1 MKAIAV
7 FNNKGGVGKTTLLC
21 NIASCLQ
28 LEQQKR
34 VLIIDA
40 DPQCNATI
48 YLFNPEQIDSFYNNS
63 TQHTIYNIVHPLKR
77 GKGYLVQ
84 QDIPI
89 VCSDG
94 FGVDC
99 IIGDTR
105 FAVLED
111 FLSSEWLS
119 SSRGEERALNTTFVF
134 KDLVQKL
141 SDQYDYI
148 FFDIGPS
155 LGAINR
161 SVLLACDYFIIPMS
175 SDIFSIKAIE
185 NISESLHE
193 WKDGF
198 NRNLAEYNRQENEE
212 YKVGNIPVHFQLK
225 FMGYVNQQYT
235 IKRVEGQARPVKAY
249 DTIIKRIPSIITS
262 KLSEFIP
269 QPFNLRKLALGEIP
283 NLHSLIPL
291 SQSANKPIFNL
302 SGRDGVV
309 GAHFKKVADFK
320 DVICKISEHIL
331 TNIEDYDQMAQ

>member
-1 MKAIAV
+1 MA
-7 FNNKGGVGKTTLLC
+7 
-21 NIASCLQ
+21 
-28 LEQQKR
+28 
-34 VLIIDA
+34 
-40 DPQCNATI
+40 
-48 YLFNPEQIDSFYNNS
+48 
-63 TQHTIYNIVHPLKR
+63 QHE
-77 GKGYLVQ
+77 
-84 QDIPI
+84 IPI
-89 VCSDG
+89 VHSDG

-111 FLSSEWLS
+111 FLSAEWLS
-119 SSRGEERALNTTFVF
+119 GRGGEERALNTTFVF

-141 SDQYDYI
+141 SDRYDYI

-161 SVLLACDYFIIPMS
+161 AVLLACDYFIIPMS

-193 WKDGF
+193 WKDDF
-198 NRNLAEYNRQENEE
+198 HRNLNEYHRKENEE
-212 YKVGNIPVHFQLK
+212 YKVGNSSVHFQLK

-249 DTIIKRIPSIITS
+249 DTIIKRMPSIITS

-269 QPFNLRKLALGEIP
+269 KQFDLNKLTLGEIP

-302 SGRDGVV
+302 NGRDGVV

-320 DVICKISEHIL
+320 GVICKISGHIL
-331 TNIEDYDQMAQ
+331 TNIEEYGQMAQ

>member
-1 MKAIAV
+1 
-7 FNNKGGVGKTTLLC
+7 
-21 NIASCLQ
+21 
-28 LEQQKR
+28 
-34 VLIIDA
+34 
-40 DPQCNATI
+40 
-48 YLFNPEQIDSFYNNS
+48 
-63 TQHTIYNIVHPLKR
+63 
-77 GKGYLVQ
+77 
-84 QDIPI
+84 
-89 VCSDG
+89 
-94 FGVDC
+94 
-99 IIGDTR
+99 
-105 FAVLED
+105 
-111 FLSSEWLS
+111 
-119 SSRGEERALNTTFVF
+119 
-134 KDLVQKL
+134 
-141 SDQYDYI
+141 
-148 FFDIGPS
+148 
-155 LGAINR
+155 
-161 SVLLACDYFIIPMS
+161 MS

-249 DTIIKRIPSIITS
+249 DTIIKRMPSIITS

-331 TNIEDYDQMAQ
+331 TNIEDYDQKAQ

>member
-7 FNNKGGVGKTTLLC
+7 FNNKGGVGKTTLLS
-21 NIASCLQ
+21 NIASCFH
-28 LEQQKR
+28 LEQHKR

-48 YLFNPEQIDSFYNNS
+48 YLFNPEQINSFYNNS
-63 TQHTIYNIVHPLKR
+63 LQPTIYNIVHPLKR
-77 GKGYLVQ
+77 GKGYLTE
-84 QDIPI
+84 DEIPI
-89 VCSDG
+89 VHSNG
-94 FGVDC
+94 FEVDC

-111 FLSSEWLS
+111 FLSAEWLS
-119 SSRGEERALNTTFVF
+119 GRGGEERALNTTFVF

-141 SDQYDYI
+141 SNRYDYI

-161 SVLLACDYFIIPMS
+161 AVLLACDFFIIPMS

-193 WKDGF
+193 WKEDF
-198 NRNLAEYNRQENEE
+198 NRNLDEYQRKENEE
-212 YKVGNIPVHFQLK
+212 YKVGNSSVYFQLR
-225 FMGYVNQQYT
+225 FIGYVNQQYT

-249 DTIIKRIPSIITS
+249 DTIIRRMPSIITS

-269 QPFNLRKLALGEIP
+269 KQLEHKKLALGEIP

-302 SGRDGVV
+302 GGRDGVV
-309 GAHFKKVADFK
+309 GAHFKKIADFK
-320 DVICKISEHIL
+320 GIICKIVEHIL
-331 TNIEDYDQMAQ
+331 TNIEEYDQMAQ